1 MTHKPICF
9 IIMGYGKKT
18 DPDTGKTLDLDKTYM
33 NIIKPAV
40 VAAGYECIRGDEIQE
55 SGIIDKGMYA
65 MLIHADVVIADI
77 STFNPNA
84 LYELGIRHASRPFA
98 TIILK
103 ENESRIPFDLN
114 HNKIF
119 HYTHMG
125 EDIGATEAERCVK
138 ALKALIEAVSNSN
151 EVDSPLFQYLKS
163 VTPNKLSEEDY
174 TAIIKELSEKEK
186 HMFAL
191 VEHAKSEMTK
201 SNFEAAAALW
211 KKAHEKVENEPY
223 FIQQQAL
230 ATYKSK
236 KPSERTALQDALQI
250 ISLLKPDET
259 NDPETL
265 GITGAIY
272 KNLWLLDKDA
282 EYLNRSIKY
291 YRKGFQINSDYY
303 TGENYALCSD
313 FKALEESDN
322 DEKTYFIIEARK
334 TREAIIDIISQIFKD
349 DGFEN
354 RSDLKWLYATYS
366 HCLLALGKQAEA
378 EKYEQLFYEKVDADW
393 QKDTFNKS
401 KEHILKLK

>member
-1 MTHKPICF
+1 MANKPICF

-18 DPDTGKTLDLDKTYM
+18 DPETGKTLDLDKTYS

-40 VAAGYECIRGDEIQE
+40 IAAGYECIRGDEIQE
-55 SGIIDKGMYA
+55 SGIIDRGMYA
-65 MLIHADVVIADI
+65 MLIHADIVIADI

-84 LYELGIRHASRPFA
+84 LYELGIRHASRPFS

-103 ENESRIPFDLN
+103 EDESKIPFDLN

-125 EDIGATEAERCVK
+125 KDIGASEAERCVK
-138 ALKALIEAVSNSN
+138 ELKTLIESVYKSS

-163 VTPNKLSEEDY
+163 VTPNQLSEEDY
-174 TAIIKELSEKEK
+174 IETIKELSDKEK
-186 HMFAL
+186 HIFAL
-191 VEHAKSEMTK
+191 VERAKLETLK
-201 SNFEAAAALW
+201 DNFEVSAPLW

-223 FIQQQAL
+223 FIQQWAF
-230 ATYKSK
+230 ATYKST

-250 ISLLKPDET
+250 INLLTPDDT

-282 EYLNRSIKY
+282 EYLNRSTKY

-303 TGENYALCSD
+303 TGENYALCCD
-313 FKALEESDN
+313 FKALEETDD
-322 DEKTYFIIEARK
+322 DEKTYFKIEARK
-334 TREAIIDIISQIFKD
+334 TREAIVEIISQVFND
-349 DGFEN
+349 EGYEN
-354 RSDLKWLYATYS
+354 RSDLKWVYATYS
-366 HCLLALGKQAEA
+366 HCLLALGNDVEA
-378 EKYEQLFYEKVDADW
+378 ERYEQLFYEKVEADW
-393 QKDTFNKS
+393 EKETFNKS

>member
-1 MTHKPICF
+1 MAHKPICF

-18 DPDTGKTLDLDKTYM
+18 DPETGKTLDLDKTYS

-40 VAAGYECIRGDEIQE
+40 IAAGYECIRGDEIQE
-55 SGIIDKGMYA
+55 SGIIDRGMYA
-65 MLIHADVVIADI
+65 MLIHADIVIADI

-84 LYELGIRHASRPFA
+84 LYELGIRHASRPFS

-103 ENESRIPFDLN
+103 EDESKIPFDLN

-125 EDIGATEAERCVK
+125 SDIGATEADRCVK
-138 ALKALIEAVSNSN
+138 ELTTLIQVVSKSG

-163 VTPNKLSEEDY
+163 VIPNQLSEEDY
-174 TAIIKELSEKEK
+174 TEMIKELSEKEK
-186 HMFAL
+186 HIFAL
-191 VEHAKSEMTK
+191 VEHAKTEMIK
-201 SNFEAAAALW
+201 SNFEASAALW
-211 KKAHEKVENEPY
+211 KKAHGKVENEPY
-223 FIQQQAL
+223 FIQQWAL
-230 ATYKSK
+230 ARYKSK
-236 KPSERTALQDALQI
+236 NPSERTALQDALQI
-250 ISLLKPDET
+250 INLLKPDDT

-282 EYLNRSIKY
+282 EYLNRSTKY

-303 TGENYALCSD
+303 TGENYALCCD
-313 FKALEESDN
+313 FNALEEN
-322 DEKTYFIIEARK
+322 NNEEKIYFTIEARK
-334 TREAIIDIISQIFKD
+334 TREAIIDIISQIFSD
-349 DGFEN
+349 GGFEN

-366 HCLLALGKQAEA
+366 HCLLALGKEEDAEL
-378 EKYEQLFYEKVDADW
+378 YEQLFYKNVEADW
-393 QKDTFNKS
+393 EKATFNKS